1 MLNLF
6 LFVTLLLA
14 AFMTLIFVIAM
25 RIDDNSIVDIAYG
38 LAFVLVGW
46 SAYLIYATGHA
57 RQQLL
62 LGLITI
68 WGLRLA
74 SHIFVRKLNEDGED
88 ARYRK
93 WRKSWGEN
101 FVWRSFL
108 QIYMLQGAVV
118 FFVVLPF
125 LLVIIRPDGALNWID
140 FCGVAIWLLGFSFEA
155 IGDYQLLRFKKHPGN
170 RGKIMQYGLWRFTRH
185 PNYFGEATLW
195 WGVFLIALN
204 TPYGLIAIISP
215 LLIDFLLLKVSG
227 IPMLEAKYVDRPDF
241 EEYKQQ
247 TNAFFPWFPKA
258 VSEGPHA

>member
-93 WRKSWGEN
+93 WRKSWGELCLAQ
-101 FVWRSFL
+101 FSADIHASGRCS
-108 QIYMLQGAVV
+108 I
-118 FFVVLPF
+118 
-125 LLVIIRPDGALNWID
+125 
-140 FCGVAIWLLGFSFEA
+140 FCCS
-155 IGDYQLLRFKKHPGN
+155 
-170 RGKIMQYGLWRFTRH
+170 
-185 PNYFGEATLW
+185 
-195 WGVFLIALN
+195 
-204 TPYGLIAIISP
+204 
-215 LLIDFLLLKVSG
+215 
-227 IPMLEAKYVDRPDF
+227 
-241 EEYKQQ
+241 
-247 TNAFFPWFPKA
+247 A
-258 VSEGPHA
+258 VSSGDHKA